1 MKWRISMGI
10 RYEFTKDCFIGV
22 EAIDQEHERLFEMI
36 NQGMELVSQ
45 DENVALCV
53 AKELIMQLRQYAN
66 THFAHEEAYMEQIQ
80 DAELERQKKE
90 HAEFREYMNQQDVSK
105 LTEENVKG
113 MLTELFAYLAKWL
126 YRHILGSDM
135 MIGQHKII
143 EEAKEK
149 EDVFAFTDKFKTGIE
164 LVDEEH
170 RKLFEIIKETNDL
183 IDQQLLHDKYDA
195 IVHIIE
201 ELKEYTRLHFSD
213 EEAYMKE
220 IGYAGLEAQQ
230 AAHIAFVDKLNQINL
245 DEVDENQQDY
255 LYELIDYLLSW
266 LSTHILKMDKK
277 IPVQ

>member
-22 EAIDQEHERLFEMI
+22 KDIDQEHERLFEMI

-90 HAEFREYMNQQDVSK
+90 HTEFCEYMNQQDVSK
-105 LTEENVKG
+105 LTEENVRE

-220 IGYAGLEAQQ
+220 IGYVGLEAQQ